1 MSEPRRTT
9 QTNSFTS
16 IQNSR
21 FSDTRTSFSI
31 PEEFGSADV
40 ACEDLL
46 DDTVLVDFL
55 NDSSPSLSK
64 RGPSIFMDSVAFE
77 ERISRGKT
85 PHRGSFSGVSDGESI
100 AKTLC
105 DFRQKTNHV
114 FRVCLSPNRKSHPK
128 ATQNNLQKLEH
139 YYVIFFKPFDRH
151 DIVIVFGAPADD
163 DFNRQCA
170 FDLESIICGV
180 QAYISQLQDPLFS
193 AEELKTKQQEIVT
206 KLTKLLATLDPE
218 SDASAQFLTSILNY
232 FISTATENKT
242 FYNRNK
248 QLAKCY
254 DVLYATKHC
263 YEKLFLGQD
272 FGRVEL
278 NEDDLESSFHMLRG
292 QINKLSFN
300 SFNL

>member
-1 MSEPRRTT
+1 MKEIIHRIRRWKTNHRLRERSEKNNNSPRFTAKRCKKYAVKTIYFYRISPHFLRKFTAKPWPGGSLLYNYLRMRFTEVIQMTQILGVKKWRVVLRVWIPSSTQPPPPPPESVSRLFKLVFFSVGYKFLITILDKITFLFSEPRRTT

-105 DFRQKTNHV
+105 VSFGD
-114 FRVCLSPNRKSHPK
+114 SPFP
-128 ATQNNLQKLEH
+128 
-139 YYVIFFKPFDRH
+139 
-151 DIVIVFGAPADD
+151 
-163 DFNRQCA
+163 C
-170 FDLESIICGV
+170 
-180 QAYISQLQDPLFS
+180 
-193 AEELKTKQQEIVT
+193 
-206 KLTKLLATLDPE
+206 
-218 SDASAQFLTSILNY
+218 
-232 FISTATENKT
+232 
-242 FYNRNK
+242 
-248 QLAKCY
+248 
-254 DVLYATKHC
+254 
-263 YEKLFLGQD
+263 
-272 FGRVEL
+272 
-278 NEDDLESSFHMLRG
+278 
-292 QINKLSFN
+292 
-300 SFNL
+300 